1 MASSG
6 VDTSP
11 KAHKVLDLQRSAGNA
26 AVQRWGFKGWGEDA
40 FEDTTQGSK
49 TASSVGGIGAAGK
62 MALEQAAKW
71 SKESKTS
78 KGSASSVGGIGA
90 AGKTA
95 LEQAAKWSKESKT
108 SKTAFEDSSFKNK
121 TEHKGGIIDP
131 ADPSIWADEGAV
143 DGELDDRTKSK
154 LRR

>member
-40 FEDTTQGSK
+40 FEDTPRGSK
-49 TASSVGGIGAAGK
+49 TATSVGGIGAAGK
-62 MALEQAAKW
+62 M
-71 SKESKTS
+71 
-78 KGSASSVGGIGA
+78 
-90 AGKTA
+90 A

-131 ADPSIWADEGAV
+131 AGPSIWADDGAV
-143 DGELDDRTKSK
+143 DGGLDDRTKSK